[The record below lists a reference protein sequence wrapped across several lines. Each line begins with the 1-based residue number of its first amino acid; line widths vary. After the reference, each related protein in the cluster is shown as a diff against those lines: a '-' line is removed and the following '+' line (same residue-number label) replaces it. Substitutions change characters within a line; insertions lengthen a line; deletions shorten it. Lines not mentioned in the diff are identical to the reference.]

1 MLITLINWLTA
12 FIVISLIGTNLY
24 NRAKSSTP
32 ITEIPTPVVMPLTK
46 GENAFFLSKAFCIW
60 ATLKQKIDITIYE
73 KDAGNITKV

>member
-46 GENAFFLSKAFCIW
+46 GENAFVLSKAFCIW
-60 ATLKQKIDITIYE
+60 ATLKQKIDSTIYE